1 MRSLLLVVALASAS
15 GCVRRGSGP
24 TFGSRPVHNT
34 RLAGGFLIGIGALV
48 TIAAATGNLDDSEQG
63 VGNSTEARVGV
74 TVLGAGMIGLGVY
87 MW

>member
-1 MRSLLLVVALASAS
+1 MRSIALVLALASAS
-15 GCVRRGSGP
+15 CVRHGSGP

-34 RLAGGFLIGIGALV
+34 RLAGGLLIGIGALITV
-48 TIAAATGNLDDSEQG
+48 AAATGNLDDSEQG